1 MGKQDSILLA
11 QNKDITQ
18 EDTLL
23 WKSFKAGDK
32 KAFAQIFKKYY
43 SDLFYYGLKLV
54 SNENLVKDELQEL
67 FSDLWKKRKN
77 LSDITHVKAYLIK
90 SFRRKVLKSIAKIR
104 KINTVEISE
113 TLVVEFQL
121 SIEELIINGEQR
133 DIDLKKL
140 HASIEKLN
148 KTQKEIIY
156 LKFYN
161 NLDYQE
167 IAEITG
173 LKYQSIRNSMH
184 KALKVLRNSF

>member
-1 MGKQDSILLA
+1 MAEVK
-11 QNKDITQ
+11 NNITQ

-23 WKSFKAGDK
+23 WKSFKKGNK
-32 KAFAQIFKKYY
+32 QAFGHIFKKYY
-43 SDLFYYGLKLV
+43 SDLFYYGVKLV
-54 SNENLVKDELQEL
+54 PNEDLVKDELQEL
-67 FSDLWKKRKN
+67 FTELWSKRKN

-90 SFRRKVLKSIAKIR
+90 SFRRKILKTLSKAR
-104 KINTVEISE
+104 KINTVEINE
-113 TLVVEFQL
+113 TLEVEFQL

-133 DIDLKKL
+133 KIDIHKL
-140 HASIEKLN
+140 QTSLEQLN

-184 KALKVLRNSF
+184 KALKVLRQVF

>member
-1 MGKQDSILLA
+1 LA
-11 QNKDITQ
+11 ENKNITE
-18 EDTLL
+18 EDAIL
-23 WKSFKAGDK
+23 WKSFKEGNK
-32 KAFAQIFKKYY
+32 QSFAKIFKKYY
-43 SDLFYYGLKLV
+43 SDLFYYGVKLV
-54 SNENLVKDELQEL
+54 SNEDLVKDELQEL
-67 FSDLWKKRKN
+67 FSDLWKKRQN

-90 SFRRKVLKSIAKIR
+90 SFRRKVLKTISKVR

-133 DIDLKKL
+133 SIDLNRLKQ
-140 HASIEKLN
+140 SIETLN